1 MPSIKILLTAAAACF
16 LLALAV
22 PTVAI
27 TVGEDPASDDVVLES
42 ADERYATI
50 ENGELELDL
59 TVIDNTVTEFVE
71 VFTISVGANADD
83 IEAIW
88 ISNDVDGLEFYA
100 DGDSTTELTESNP
113 LEPTAGQTTSIGVA
127 IDTHLAE
134 SGTET
139 FTVHV
144 RYEADEEDDD
154 DEDESTDVDL
164 ESIDL
169 DTTAVE
175 TGDSVTV
182 NATYRNDGPTTKQRT
197 AELTV
202 DGVVV
207 DTKQF
212 EIGPGETVSVIFER
226 ELQWPGTYEIGVDGQ
241 TTSVTVEGPPID
253 VLNASVTTTEITTGG
268 TATIDATVHNP
279 TDVAVDRTLELAVDG
294 IVVDTRT
301 VTIEPN
307 SERTVT
313 FEQQFDEPGTYA
325 IAVSGVEAGSV
336 TVTDSES
343 FQIRDRELSAAT
355 TAALAP
361 PMAAGFLFLAAA
373 ANRRWMLISR

>member
-1 MPSIKILLTAAAACF
+1 MPSTKILLTAAAACF

-27 TVGEDPASDDVVLES
+27 TVGEDTAADDVVLEPTS
-42 ADERYATI
+42 SYTTI
-50 ENGELELDL
+50 EDGELRLDL
-59 TVIDNTVTEFVE
+59 EKLNDRAITHADE
-71 VFTISVGANADD
+71 VFTIAVNDNAVED
-83 IEAIW
+83 IW
-88 ISNDVDGLEFYA
+88 IENEVDGLEFYA
-100 DGDSTTELTESNP
+100 DGDRSATVSASNP

-127 IDTHLAE
+127 VDTHLAE

-154 DEDESTDVDL
+154 EDDEPTDVEL
-164 ESIDL
+164 ESVEL
-169 DTTAVE
+169 DATTVE

-182 NATYRNDGPTTKQRT
+182 NATYRNDAVLPRQRT
-197 AELTV
+197 ATLTV

-207 DTKQF
+207 DTTQF
-212 EIGPGETVSVIFER
+212 EIGPGETTSVIFER

-241 TTSVTVEGPPID
+241 TTAVSVEGPPID
-253 VLNASVTTTEITTGG
+253 VLDVSVADSELTAGETTTVE
-268 TATIDATVHNP
+268 ATVSNP
-279 TDVAVDRTLELAVDG
+279 TESQVERTLELAVDG

-313 FEQQFDEPGTYA
+313 FDHRFDEPGTYS
-325 IAVSGVEAGSV
+325 IAVSGVDSGTV
-336 TVTDSES
+336 TVSEATATS
-343 FQIRDRELSAAT
+343 IQDRELSAAT

-373 ANRRWMLISR
+373 ANRRWAFVSS

>member
-1 MPSIKILLTAAAACF
+1 MPSTKILLTAAAACF

-27 TVGEDPASDDVVLES
+27 TVGEDTAADDVVLEPTS
-42 ADERYATI
+42 PYTTIQDDELR
-50 ENGELELDL
+50 LDL
-59 TVIDNTVTEFVE
+59 EKLNDRAITHADD
-71 VFTISVGANADD
+71 VFTIAVNDD
-83 IEAIW
+83 AVEDIW
-88 ISNDVDGLEFYA
+88 IENDVDGLEFYA
-100 DGDSTTELTESNP
+100 DGDRAATVSASNP

-127 IDTHLAE
+127 VDTHLAE

-175 TGDSVTV
+175 TGDTVTV
-182 NATYRNDGPTTKQRT
+182 NATYRNDGPTTKQQT

-207 DTKQF
+207 DTTQF

-253 VLNASVTTTEITTGG
+253 VLNASVTTAEITTGG
-268 TATIDATVHNP
+268 MATIDATVHNP

-301 VTIEPN
+301 VTIEPD

-313 FEQQFDEPGTYA
+313 FERQFDEPGTYA

-336 TVTDSES
+336 TVTDPES

-361 PMAAGFLFLAAA
+361 PTAAGFLFLAAA
-373 ANRRWMLISR
+373 ANRRWAFVSR

>member
-1 MPSIKILLTAAAACF
+1 MPSTKILLTAAAACF

-27 TVGEDPASDDVVLES
+27 TVGEDTATDDVVLEPTS
-42 ADERYATI
+42 SYTTI
-50 ENGELELDL
+50 QDGDLRLDL
-59 TVIDNTVTEFVE
+59 EALNDRAITHADD
-71 VFTISVGANADD
+71 VFTIAVNDD
-83 IEAIW
+83 AVEDIW
-88 ISNDVDGLEFYA
+88 IENDVDGLEFYA

-127 IDTHLAE
+127 VNTHLTE

-164 ESIDL
+164 ESVDL

-175 TGDSVTV
+175 TGDTVTV

-313 FEQQFDEPGTYA
+313 FERQFDEPGTYA

>member
-1 MPSIKILLTAAAACF
+1 MPSTKILLTAAAACF

-27 TVGEDPASDDVVLES
+27 TVGEDTAADDVVLEPTS
-42 ADERYATI
+42 SYATI
-50 ENGELELDL
+50 QDDELRLDL
-59 TVIDNTVTEFVE
+59 EALNDRAITHADG
-71 VFTISVGANADD
+71 VFTIAANDD
-83 IEAIW
+83 AVEDIW
-88 ISNDVDGLEFYA
+88 IENDVDGLEFYA
-100 DGDSTTELTESNP
+100 DGDRAATVSASNP

-127 IDTHLAE
+127 VDTHLAE

-154 DEDESTDVDL
+154 EDESTDVDL
-164 ESIDL
+164 ESVDL

-175 TGDSVTV
+175 TGDTVTV

-207 DTKQF
+207 DTTQF

-313 FEQQFDEPGTYA
+313 FERQFDEAETYEIA
-325 IAVSGVEAGSV
+325 ISGVDAGSV
-336 TVTDSES
+336 TVTDSEP

-361 PMAAGFLFLAAA
+361 PTAAGFLFLAAA
-373 ANRRWMLISR
+373 ANRRWAFVSR